1 MKHLTTFSTLLLFLL
16 GANSVFGA
24 DFQKGWDASKKGDY
38 ATALKEWRP
47 LAEQGNANAQSNLGW
62 MYDNGLG
69 VLEDDKEEVK
79 LYRLGNGSDLLPNKE
94 LRMPQGVDKN
104 SPTAMDLPLELRS
117 GLTSRDRWMI
127 ALGLVAVCAL
137 VWIFMVGHAATMV
150 GMSGM
155 GGDMKA
161 GAELR
166 NA

>member
-1 MKHLTTFSTLLLFLL
+1 M
-16 GANSVFGA
+16 FGA

-47 LAEQGNANAQSNLGW
+47 LAEQGDANAQSNLGW

-69 VLEDDKEEVK
+69 VLEDDKAAVK
-79 LYRLGNGSDLLPNKE
+79 WYRLENGSDLLPNKE
-94 LRMPQGVDKN
+94 LRVPQGVDK
-104 SPTAMDLPLELRS
+104 SLPTAMDLPLEIRA
-117 GLTSRDRWMI
+117 GLTSRDRWVI

-137 VWIFMVGHAATMV
+137 LWICMVGHAATMV